1 MENTVVIDFKNIV
14 SELESKKL
22 KLCYFR
28 NGHFVEDT
36 QGNLYAIEILYHGS
50 YLDKLIKD
58 GNVVEFT
65 LIDDSVVGTVKD
77 YEKKVWEVSEVNEF
91 IKRHSL

>member
-1 MENTVVIDFKNIV
+1 MTLTIDFKNIV
-14 SELESKKL
+14 SELESKEL

-58 GNVVEFT
+58 GNVIEFNR
-65 LIDDSVVGTVKD
+65 IDDSVVQTVKD
-77 YEKKVWEVSEVNEF
+77 YEKKVWGISEVEDF
-91 IKRHSL
+91 IIKYVS